1 MRLLKRLTVDDT
13 PFRNKCRLFYS
24 NEIIVEKCLAV
35 AGYPNPLPSH
45 LALYYFALLGQNAL
59 VIEIYQYDV
68 TEKD

>member
-1 MRLLKRLTVDDT
+1 MRLLKRLTVDDR
-13 PFRNKCRLFYS
+13 PFRNMSGLFYS
-24 NEIIVEKCLAV
+24 NDVLVEKCLAV
-35 AGYPNPLPSH
+35 AGYPNPLPPT

>member
-1 MRLLKRLTVDDT
+1 MRLLRRLTVDDT

-35 AGYPNPLPSH
+35 AGSPNPLPSH
-45 LALYYFALLGQNAL
+45 LALYYFALLGQNTL
-59 VIEIYQYDV
+59 VIEIYQDDV

>member
-1 MRLLKRLTVDDT
+1 MRLLKQLTVDDT
-13 PFRNKCRLFYS
+13 PFRNKCRLFHS

-35 AGYPNPLPSH
+35 AGYPNPLPPS

-59 VIEIYQYDV
+59 VIEIYQYDI

>member
-1 MRLLKRLTVDDT
+1 MRLLKRLTVDDS

>member
-13 PFRNKCRLFYS
+13 TFRNKCRLFHS
-24 NEIIVEKCLAV
+24 NDVMVEKCLAV

>member
-24 NEIIVEKCLAV
+24 NEVIVEKCLAV

>member
-1 MRLLKRLTVDDT
+1 MRLLRRLTVDDT